1 MAKEQAIVEHSS
13 NSPEKVD
20 GGCLPDWELAE
31 LPAPPP
37 FQFGRAF
44 RGVLGPGII
53 ALGASIGSGE
63 WLLGPKITVQYGG
76 TLLWID
82 TIAIVLQ
89 SILNT
94 ESIRYTLYTGEPMF
108 SGFMRCRPGSKF
120 WSIVYLITDLGG
132 SWPAWAMTAATALAA
147 AWLGAICH
155 LMIFS
160 LIRILSVYLRISFSL
175 PVC

>member
-1 MAKEQAIVEHSS
+1 MGPSKDSLLIVLLWNLTAANAAFGLQGKAEEGNQMAEEQAIVDHSS

-76 TLLWID
+76 TLLWIA

-94 ESIRYTLYTGEPMF
+94 ES
-108 SGFMRCRPGSKF
+108 
-120 WSIVYLITDLGG
+120 
-132 SWPAWAMTAATALAA
+132 
-147 AWLGAICH
+147 
-155 LMIFS
+155 
-160 LIRILSVYLRISFSL
+160 
-175 PVC
+175 